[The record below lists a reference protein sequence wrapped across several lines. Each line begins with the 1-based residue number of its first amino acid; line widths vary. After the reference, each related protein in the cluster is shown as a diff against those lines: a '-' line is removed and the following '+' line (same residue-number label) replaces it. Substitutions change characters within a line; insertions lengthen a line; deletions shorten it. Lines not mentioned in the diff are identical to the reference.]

1 MRCDQCARGFS
12 GQFPNCQPCHLCFGD
27 WDRVV
32 QDLAVRTKTLSE
44 RALEI
49 QTTGLTGAYEKA
61 FRDLEEKLARAQGI
75 VNARNTTT
83 EAVSSLMEL
92 IEDLRYKAYTQT
104 LYYTVHNNTHT

>member
-1 MRCDQCARGFS
+1 M
-12 GQFPNCQPCHLCFGD
+12 
-27 WDRVV
+27 V
-32 QDLAVRTKTLSE
+32 QNLAVRTKTLSE

-92 IEDLRYKAYTQT
+92 IEDLRYKAYTLT
-104 LYYTVHNNTHT
+104 LLYFT